1 MLVFRPADLQGTND
15 VNLIEQR
22 LEAKLDSAIA
32 EVELESGRRI
42 RQIYIGKTFIPP
54 AVRFQTIDPLNHNTW
69 GRAGIHNRQHHH
81 RFQDYGRDGMVVLGA
96 ITSETVPEAIRD

>member
-22 LEAKLDSAIA
+22 LEAKLDSAVA

-54 AVRFQTIDPLNHNTW
+54 DAGFQTIDPLNHQHGVGPEFIIVSTTTGFNTT
-69 GRAGIHNRQHHH
+69 AE
-81 RFQDYGRDGMVVLGA
+81 MV
-96 ITSETVPEAIRD
+96 